1 MVRHLLTLVML
12 AIPSGILA
20 AAENCDDM
28 ARQMEHTYKEMAM
41 VLTEDF
47 GGNSAS
53 RETNRHLKELN
64 YQLRQILLIEH
75 MKENRC
81 KLDTNI
87 GNPSHYIPA
96 AVECAKERLRE
107 GSNLP
112 ACDMNSWVR
121 SE

>member
-12 AIPSGILA
+12 AMPCGILA
-20 AAENCDDM
+20 AAGNCDDM
-28 ARQMEHTYKEMAM
+28 ARQMEHAYKEIAM
-41 VLTEDF
+41 VFTEDF
-47 GGNSAS
+47 GDASES
-53 RETNRHLKELN
+53 RETNRHLKQLN

-75 MKENRC
+75 MKENQC
-81 KLDTNI
+81 KLDANL
-87 GNPSHYIPA
+87 GNADHYIPA